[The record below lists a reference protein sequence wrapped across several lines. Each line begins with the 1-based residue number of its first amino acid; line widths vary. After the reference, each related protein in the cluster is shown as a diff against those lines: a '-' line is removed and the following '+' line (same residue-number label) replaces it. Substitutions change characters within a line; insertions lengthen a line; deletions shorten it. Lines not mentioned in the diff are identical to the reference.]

1 MSKYEIYVS
10 NDGEIW
16 ESVSTGTFEFGNK
29 SVLGGKTD
37 EDTAKVL
44 FTKNN
49 NLYSYDAR
57 YVKIVAKDAGNS
69 NLDIADI
76 SLIGSTGDNIE
87 IGAVNIENNQ
97 ISTGIGRL
105 KDDFVYDKRG

>member
-1 MSKYEIYVS
+1 MQIQQKYYSLKI
-10 NDGEIW
+10 
-16 ESVSTGTFEFGNK
+16 T
-29 SVLGGKTD
+29 
-37 EDTAKVL
+37 
-44 FTKNN
+44 

-57 YVKIVAKDAGNS
+57 YVKIVAKDAGDS

-105 KDDFVYDKRG
+105 ESDFVYDKQGNQNSSRFYTNSR